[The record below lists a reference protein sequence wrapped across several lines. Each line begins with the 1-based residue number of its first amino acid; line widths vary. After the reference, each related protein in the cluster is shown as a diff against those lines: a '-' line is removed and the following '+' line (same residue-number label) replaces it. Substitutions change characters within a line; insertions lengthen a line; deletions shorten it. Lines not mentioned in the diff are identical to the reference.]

1 MRRLVVLL
9 GALAALASASV
20 PAAAA
25 ASEVHLNGTRGTRFP
40 DRAFV
45 LTLPE
50 SRPLALRQVHVLEN
64 GVPVSGL
71 AVDPASVA
79 GTDVGFVLVLDASN
93 SVRGRAIRDVM
104 AAARAFA
111 ARRAPNQKLAVVT
124 FNRTAQVVMPF
135 TTDRETIDA
144 ALAETPPLAQGTHIY
159 DGVDTAL
166 TLLRNEKISAG
177 SIVVLSDGADTG
189 SRIGR
194 GDVADAARRA
204 HVRVFSVAVR
214 SGSYDPAPLAQLAGS
229 TGGGFS
235 AASSTAELTRIYDEL
250 GSQLANEY
258 ILRYR
263 SHAGPSARIRVTVR
277 VDGFRGAAVTGYLTP
292 ALPTTPTPPYHRPF
306 AEVLWQSPVTM
317 VAVSLAC
324 ALLVAV
330 ALALLMRPRSRNL
343 RRRVAEFVSVQIGS
357 PGAKRSA
364 ALSDRVLVSAERSLQ
379 STRWWARVLEA
390 LELAQVRMPA
400 IHLVLWT
407 VVGTLFAMWLLGVM
421 LGSVLFSVLG
431 LGVPLF
437 VIGMIRRK
445 VERVRSNFAEQLPDN
460 LQVLASALRAGHS
473 FVGALSVVVD
483 DAAEPSRSEFRRVI
497 ADEQLGVPLEDA
509 LDVVVRRMQNRDLEQ
524 VGLVAA
530 LQRQTGGNMAEVLDR
545 VTETIRERFE
555 LRRMV
560 RTLTAQGRMS
570 RWVVTILPIAL
581 LAVLSALNP
590 HYMAPLFHETFGQVL
605 LVGAAVMLVAGS
617 LVIKR
622 IVNIDL

>member
-1 MRRLVVLL
+1 MRRFTACLITLL
-9 GALAALASASV
+9 ALASACV
-20 PAAAA
+20 PTAAAA
-25 ASEVHLNGTRGTRFP
+25 RELRVSGTRGTRFP

-45 LTLPE
+45 LTLPT
-50 SRPLALRQVHVLEN
+50 SRPLSARHVHVLEN

-71 AVDPASVA
+71 TVDPASVA
-79 GTDVGFVLVLDASN
+79 TDVGFVLVLDASN
-93 SVRGRAIRDVM
+93 SVRGRAVRDVM

-111 ARRAPNQKLAVVT
+111 GRRAPSQKLAVVT
-124 FNRTAQVVMPF
+124 FNGDARVVLPF
-135 TTDRETIDA
+135 TADARTIDE
-144 ALAETPPLAQGTHIY
+144 ALAKMPPLARGTHIY
-159 DGVDTAL
+159 DGVETAL
-166 TLLRNEKISAG
+166 TLLRNAKIAAG
-177 SIVVLSDGADTG
+177 SVVVLSDGADTG
-189 SRIGR
+189 SAVSRV
-194 GDVADAARRA
+194 DVREAARRA

-214 SGSYDPAPLAQLAGS
+214 SRTYDPAPLRELAAG

-235 AASSTAELTRIYDEL
+235 AAGSTAELAGIYGQL

-263 SHAGPSARIRVTVR
+263 SHAGPNARIRVAVT
-277 VDGFRGAAVTGYLTP
+277 VDGFPSAAVTGYVTP
-292 ALPTTPTPPYHRPF
+292 ALPSTTTPPYHRPL
-306 AEVLWQSPVTM
+306 AQLLWQSAVTM
-317 VAVSLAC
+317 VLVSLASA
-324 ALLVAV
+324 ALL
-330 ALALLMRPRSRNL
+330 ALAVMLAVRPRSRTL
-343 RRRVAEFVSVQIGS
+343 RKRVAEFVSVQIAS

-364 ALSDRVLVSAERSLQ
+364 ALTDRVFVGAERSLQ
-379 STRWWARVLEA
+379 STRWWAGVLES

-400 IHLVLWT
+400 IQLVLWT
-407 VVGTLFAMWLLGVM
+407 VVGTLFTMWLLAVV
-421 LGSVLFSVLG
+421 LGSVLFAVLG
-431 LGVPLF
+431 LVVPLI
-437 VIGMIRRK
+437 VVGMIKRK
-445 VERVRSNFAEQLPDN
+445 VERLRNEFAEQLPDN

-497 ADEQLGVPLEDA
+497 ADEQLGIPLEDA
-509 LDVVVRRMQNRDLEQ
+509 LDVVVRRMENRDLEQ

-581 LAVLSALNP
+581 LLVMSALNP
-590 HYMAPLFHETFGQVL
+590 NYIEPLFKETFGQVL
-605 LVGAAVMLVAGS
+605 LVLAAAMLVAGS

-622 IVNIDL
+622 IVDIKL